1 MQKLKLLFISGL
13 ALWGAAIIFPE
24 SVMAQATSG
33 GDVQQINTFIKSVVQ
48 IVAGLAGLSATGFF
62 VLGGL
67 SYITSS
73 GNPMALQKAKR
84 TIIFAGLGLA
94 ITIAAFALTD
104 MVSNL
109 ATKAF
114 GG

>member
-1 MQKLKLLFISGL
+1 MRRFKIFYISCLAFLGL
-13 ALWGAAIIFPE
+13 TIIFPE
-24 SVMAQATSG
+24 SALAQSTG
-33 GDVQQINTFIKSVVQ
+33 GEVQQINNFIKSIIQV
-48 IVAGLAGLSATGFF
+48 IASLAGLTATGFF

-84 TIIFAGLGLA
+84 TLVFAAIGLA

-104 MVSNL
+104 IITNL
-109 ATKAF
+109 ATKSF
-114 GG
+114 GS

>member
-1 MQKLKLLFISGL
+1 MRKFKILFISCLAFLGL
-13 ALWGAAIIFPE
+13 FVIFPE
-24 SVMAQATSG
+24 SAMAQSTG
-33 GDVQQINTFIKSVVQ
+33 GDVQQINTFIKSVIQ
-48 IVAGLAGLSATGFF
+48 IIAGLAGLTATGFF

-73 GNPMALQKAKR
+73 GNPMALQKSKR
-84 TIIFAGLGLA
+84 TIVFAGLGLA

-104 MVSNL
+104 IISSL

-114 GG
+114 GS

>member
-1 MQKLKLLFISGL
+1 MRRLHIFSISCL
-13 ALWGAAIIFPE
+13 TFLGAAIIFPE
-24 SVMAQATSG
+24 GVLAQSAG
-33 GDVQQINTFIKSVVQ
+33 GDVQQISIFIKSVIQV
-48 IVAGLAGLSATGFF
+48 VASLAGLVATGFF
-62 VLGGL
+62 MLGGM
-67 SYITSS
+67 SYITST
-73 GNPMALQKAKR
+73 GNPIALQKAKR

-114 GG
+114 GS